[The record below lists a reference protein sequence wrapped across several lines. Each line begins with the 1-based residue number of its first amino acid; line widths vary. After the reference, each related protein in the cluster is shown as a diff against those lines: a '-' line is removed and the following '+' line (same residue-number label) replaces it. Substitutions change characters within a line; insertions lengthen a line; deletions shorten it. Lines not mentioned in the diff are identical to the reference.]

1 MPPDP
6 AVEEEKT
13 HGEQKSRHSGFAG
26 GAGLG
31 CGNIRKRTVIQ
42 GSVSNEHHHSPVD
55 AQQQ

>member
-13 HGEQKSRHSGFAG
+13 HGEQKSGHPGVAG